1 MLKRTFLQAYAI
13 LPTMEYRARHL
24 SERDLG
30 LYRKNL
36 ERELQNER
44 RQQKRLLS
52 KDSMATEDSL
62 TDVTIMISPAIG
74 AIAPHRLVA
83 ERPSV
88 KLPTNPDSPVAPSID
103 TPPF

>member
-62 TDVTIMISPAIG
+62 TDVTIMIS
-74 AIAPHRLVA
+74 RLSKVQGMMFHMKKGYLYCSM
-83 ERPSV
+83 E
-88 KLPTNPDSPVAPSID
+88 KLLLMK
-103 TPPF
+103 

>member
-62 TDVTIMISPAIG
+62 TDVTIMISPLSKVHG
-74 AIAPHRLVA
+74 MMFHMKKGYLYCSM
-83 ERPSV
+83 E
-88 KLPTNPDSPVAPSID
+88 KLLLMK
-103 TPPF
+103 